1 MKKSLIILIL
11 IFLATKTLALEV
23 NDSYFSANYNF
34 DNSPHNYNNS
44 LNNPK
49 ALIFYSTKNKPKG
62 YIVKK
67 GETLIVFD
75 LKGHYKGY
83 IKERDYSIPL
93 TSHPI
98 NCPMTLQTHP
108 LFEGNVF

>member
-67 GETLIVFD
+67 GETLILFD

-98 NCPMTLQTHP
+98 NCPTTSQICP
-108 LFEGNVF
+108 LF